1 MRMTKGPLLTLR
13 RVFLHFTN
21 KNSYFFDILKT
32 LIFQFPVSSCGK
44 FLKGVDLLIICFLL
58 KILGLSTHI

>member
-1 MRMTKGPLLTLR
+1 MRMTKGPLLALR

-32 LIFQFPVSSCGK
+32 VFFNSLFPV
-44 FLKGVDLLIICFLL
+44 VD
-58 KILGLSTHI
+58 KILREGS